1 MLLTGIQQNNEQV
14 SNQAVVSQSETVGRI
29 AGRERKESD
38 LNSAAVMNRF
48 LQGVERRAFV
58 TARMATQDED
68 EALDIVQDAM
78 FKLAQKYANRPEAEW
93 GALFNTI
100 LHSRINDWYRRRA
113 VRNRWRV
120 FFGMDNEGN
129 ESAPEDKVP
138 QTQFPEPER
147 QMSSDL
153 LGEQLNQLIGKLPV
167 RQQQALILRAWEGYN
182 ISQTAQIMKCSE
194 GSVKT
199 HYSRAVH
206 GLRERLG
213 EYQ

>member
-1 MLLTGIQQNNEQV
+1 MQGIGQGD
-14 SNQAVVSQSETVGRI
+14 SQAVVSQTGAVDKMT
-29 AGRERKESD
+29 GRERKESD
-38 LNSAAVMNRF
+38 LNSAAMMNCF
-48 LQGVERRAFV
+48 LQDVERRAFI
-58 TARMATQDED
+58 TARMATQDEE

-78 FKLAQKYANRPEAEW
+78 LKLAQKYADRPKSEW

-100 LHSRINDWYRRRA
+100 LHSKINDWYRRRT

-120 FFGMDNEGN
+120 FFGVDAEGN
-129 ESAPEDKVP
+129 QQTPDEKVP

-153 LGEQLNQLIGKLPV
+153 LGEHLSQLIGKLPV
-167 RQQQALILRAWEGYN
+167 RQQQALMLRAWEGYN
-182 ISQTAQIMKCSE
+182 IAQTAQIMKCSE

-199 HYSRAVH
+199 HYSRAIH
-206 GLRERLG
+206 GLREKLG

>member
-14 SNQAVVSQSETVGRI
+14 NSQTVVSQSESVDQIT
-29 AGRERKESD
+29 GRERKESD

-78 FKLAQKYANRPEAEW
+78 LKLAQKYVNRPEAEW

-100 LHSRINDWYRRRA
+100 LHSRINDWYRRRT

-120 FFGMDNEGN
+120 FFGIDNEGN
-129 ESAPEDKVP
+129 ESAAEDKVC
-138 QTQFPEPER
+138 
-147 QMSSDL
+147 L
-153 LGEQLNQLIGKLPV
+153 LYTSPSP
-167 RQQQALILRAWEGYN
+167 RD
-182 ISQTAQIMKCSE
+182 S
-194 GSVKT
+194 
-199 HYSRAVH
+199 
-206 GLRERLG
+206 
-213 EYQ
+213 

>member
-1 MLLTGIQQNNEQV
+1 MLLSGIRQNN
-14 SNQAVVSQSETVGRI
+14 NQAAVSQPEAVDEI
-29 AGRERKESD
+29 IIRERKESD

-48 LQGVERRAFV
+48 LQEVERRAFV
-58 TARMATQDED
+58 TARLATQDEE
-68 EALDIVQDAM
+68 EALDIVQDTM
-78 FKLAQKYANRPEAEW
+78 LKLVQKYGDRPEAEW

-100 LHSRINDWYRRRA
+100 LHSRINDWYRRRT

-120 FFGMDNEGN
+120 FFGADNEGN
-129 ESAPEDKVP
+129 EQTPDEKVP

-147 QMSSDL
+147 QISSDM
-153 LGEQLNQLIGKLPV
+153 LGEHLSQLISNLPL
-167 RQQQALILRAWEGYN
+167 RQQQALLLRAWEGYN

>member
-1 MLLTGIQQNNEQV
+1 M
-14 SNQAVVSQSETVGRI
+14 SQSEIVDGAI
-29 AGRERKESD
+29 GRERKESD
-38 LNSAAVMNRF
+38 LNSAAMMNCF

-78 FKLAQKYANRPEAEW
+78 LKLAQNYSNRSEAEW

-100 LHSRINDWYRRRA
+100 LHSKINDWYRRRT

-120 FFGMDNEGN
+120 FFGLDSDGN
-129 ESAPEDKVP
+129 ESSPDEKVP

-182 ISQTAQIMKCSE
+182 ISQTAEIMKCSE

-206 GLRERLG
+206 GLREKLG

>member
-1 MLLTGIQQNNEQV
+1 MSIQGIRQHNG
-14 SNQAVVSQSETVGRI
+14 QAVVSQTGAVGKMT
-29 AGRERKESD
+29 GRERKESD
-38 LNSAAVMNRF
+38 LNSAATMNRF
-48 LQGVERRAFV
+48 LQDVERRAFV
-58 TARMATQDED
+58 TARMATQDEE

-78 FKLAQKYANRPEAEW
+78 LKLAQKYADRPGSEW

-100 LHSRINDWYRRRA
+100 LHSRINDWYRRRT

-120 FFGMDNEGN
+120 FWGTDAEGN
-129 ESAPEDKVP
+129 EQVPEDRVP

-153 LGEQLNQLIGKLPV
+153 LGEHLGQLIGKLPL

-199 HYSRAVH
+199 HYSRAIH
-206 GLRERLG
+206 GLREKLG